1 MTMMMMYGLQRR
13 RLVAA
18 LHQSITA
25 SSSSSSSSSRSS
37 RSRDIDRRRDKQAV
51 PPATQLGT
59 HEH

>member
-25 SSSSSSSSSRSS
+25 SSSSSSS

>member
-25 SSSSSSSSSRSS
+25 SSSSSSSS